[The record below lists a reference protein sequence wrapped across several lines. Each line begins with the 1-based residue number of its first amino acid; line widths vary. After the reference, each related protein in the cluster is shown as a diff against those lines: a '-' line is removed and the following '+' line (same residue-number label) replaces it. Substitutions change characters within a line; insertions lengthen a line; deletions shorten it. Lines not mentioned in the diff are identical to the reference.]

1 MKDLEPAGECDCCR
15 SSGFPVYRD
24 WKFDYQSDLKS
35 KICITP
41 SLSAGLGETLP
52 WIFYHKVIGAST
64 FFLFV
69 EGTAASPNVTK
80 VLKSIPGSK
89 VIYRT
94 KELEEQ
100 RARGRVWNETWL
112 ADFFYKLCNYELFV
126 KQPLNIEMAT
136 VMARDAGMDWIVC
149 LNTDELIHPA
159 GACEYSLRQL
169 LADVPG
175 NVVTVIFPDYVVI
188 IASTATN
195 KELHQWFHGHI
206 VWSDKELALKLQRRG
221 ILTHIYA
228 PIDIVQGLRESG
240 VFSSVIKT
248 ALSTLI
254 KDNFSASIVS
264 SNMTRMVNPW
274 IISKKVGDKEES
286 QATARKVLEIE
297 GSDISAITPQSSPGI
312 GDIHIDLQ
320 KPLV

>member
-1 MKDLEPAGECDCCR
+1 
-15 SSGFPVYRD
+15 
-24 WKFDYQSDLKS
+24 
-35 KICITP
+35 
-41 SLSAGLGETLP
+41 
-52 WIFYHKVIGAST
+52 
-64 FFLFV
+64 
-69 EGTAASPNVTK
+69 
-80 VLKSIPGSK
+80 
-89 VIYRT
+89 
-94 KELEEQ
+94 
-100 RARGRVWNETWL
+100 
-112 ADFFYKLCNYELFV
+112 
-126 KQPLNIEMAT
+126 MAT